1 MGDSSSNHKTDTCC
15 EYQVSVTSEVV
26 FFYCLCVRIDTI
38 SVEEYSNPKISYAVW
53 VACLQDILYHVL
65 AVSDK

>member
-53 VACLQDILYHVL
+53 VACL
-65 AVSDK
+65 